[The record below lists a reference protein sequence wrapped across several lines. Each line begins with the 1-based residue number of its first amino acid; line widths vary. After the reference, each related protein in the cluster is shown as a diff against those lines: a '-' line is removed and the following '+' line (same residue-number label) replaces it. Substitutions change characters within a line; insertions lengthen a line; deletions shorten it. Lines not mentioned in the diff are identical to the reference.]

1 MKKMNENNR
10 LYQITGYM
18 LIALVFI
25 TTSLLL
31 ISCSEREKG
40 YVINGAISGAED
52 LSGMMYLRQQEF
64 GGTPIDSALLVNG
77 KFTFKGKVEDPD
89 QYIIYNPNL
98 PNRISI
104 FIENTKYKITAP
116 SYNLNDAVIEGG
128 KSQTL
133 ISLAEKKSKEVI
145 EKLNLNSIMADF
157 SNSQAPKEVKD
168 SILAIFNLANAT
180 MKSYYDSLL
189 KENRDTW
196 FYLHY
201 TKLSAQGENLDTLKK
216 RYAQLKSNER
226 FINSNHLKEIE
237 DVLNKRESLQPGKI
251 ANNFTLKDMSGTN
264 VSFYDVTAES
274 DFTILIFWTEWSLES
289 ISFARE
295 IKEIADLTKSKQI
308 KIVGVILSGAEQS
321 ESMND
326 MRIETIK
333 KEGLNFLNLN
343 DIRENPVASLYNISL
358 IPRAFLIDKKNVIIL
373 NNLTVND
380 LKLFVENKQ

>member
-1 MKKMNENNR
+1 MNRINKDNR
-10 LYQITGYM
+10 LSQITGY
-18 LIALVFI
+18 LLVTLVFI
-25 TTSLLL
+25 TTNLL
-31 ISCSEREKG
+31 ITSCSEREKG
-40 YVINGAISGAED
+40 YVINGTVTGAED
-52 LSGMMYLRQQEF
+52 VSGMMYLRQQEF
-64 GGTPIDSALLVNG
+64 GGTPIDSALLVNR
-77 KFTFKGKVEDPD
+77 KFTFKGRVEDPD
-89 QYIIYNPNL
+89 QYIIYNPDL
-98 PNRISI
+98 TNRIAI
-104 FIENTKYKITAP
+104 FIENTEYKITAP

-133 ISLAEKKSKEVI
+133 ISLTEKKSKEVI

-157 SNSQAPKEVKD
+157 SNPQTPKEVKD

-189 KENRDTW
+189 MENRDTW

-201 TKLSAQGENLDTLKK
+201 TKLSAQAENLDTLKK
-216 RYAQLKSNER
+216 RFAQLKSNKR
-226 FINSNHLKEIE
+226 FVNSKHLKEVE
-237 DVLNKRESLQPGKI
+237 DVLNKRESLLPGKV
-251 ANNFTLKDMSGTN
+251 ANDFTLKDMSGTD
-264 VSFYDVTAES
+264 VSFYDVTAGS
-274 DFTILIFWTEWSLES
+274 DFTILIFWTEWSHES

-321 ESMND
+321 ESMNN

-343 DIRENPVASLYNISL
+343 DIRENPVASLYNINL

-380 LKLFVENKQ
+380 LKLFVENK